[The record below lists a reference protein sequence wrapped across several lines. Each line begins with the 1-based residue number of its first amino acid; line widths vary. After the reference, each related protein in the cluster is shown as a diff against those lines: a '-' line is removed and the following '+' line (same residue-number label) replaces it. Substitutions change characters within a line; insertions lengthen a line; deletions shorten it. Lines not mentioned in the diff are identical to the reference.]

1 MEKAQYAIMRF
12 AKYKGPEIGNIEA
25 HNERTK
31 EKYASNPDVDTSRS
45 KYNFHLVKPPG
56 KYRAESERQIAA
68 AGCRTRKDSIR
79 MIETLFTASPEFFK
93 GKKQAEIR
101 VFFEEALHFLEQHQS
116 KETIIS
122 AVVHM
127 DEKTPHMHLCFVP
140 LTEDG
145 RLSAKDIMGNKKRL
159 TWWQDEFWKHMV
171 KKFPDLERGESA
183 SLTGRDHIPPRVFKE
198 MTRLTKQKSK
208 LEDLLTGIN
217 PFNAKSLTG
226 RDHIPPR
233 VFKEMTRLTKQKS
246 KLEDLLTG
254 INPFNAK
261 SRAEEICKILDT
273 YIPSVEKMDTLLRK
287 YGVAFTKTASENK
300 KLKTKNA
307 ELEESLASAQ
317 KVSTLK
323 QIEDLKLRRDYDSA
337 VAILEQIPAE
347 VLNIYAQS
355 SHRGKER
362 PIEQSL

>member
-1 MEKAQYAIMRF
+1 MKAQYAILRF
-12 AKYKGPEIGNIEA
+12 AKYKGPEIGHIES

-45 KYNFHLVKPPG
+45 HLNFHLVSPER
-56 KYRAESERQIAA
+56 KYRAEAEKQIAE
-68 AGCRTRKDSIR
+68 AGCRTRSDSVR
-79 MIETLFTASPEFFK
+79 VVESLVTASPEFFK
-93 GKKQAEIR
+93 GKKKAEIKAY
-101 VFFEEALHFLEQHQS
+101 FQEALDFIREHQDP
-116 KETIIS
+116 KTIIS

-217 PFNAKSLTG
+217 PFNAKS
-226 RDHIPPR
+226 
-233 VFKEMTRLTKQKS
+233 
-246 KLEDLLTG
+246 
-254 INPFNAK
+254 
-261 SRAEEICKILDT
+261 RAEEICKILDS